1 MEGCGPQ
8 PRVGP
13 CSLRRVSA
21 SPLFRGDFFSFFSL
35 FFSFVCLLAHPSRLP
50 NALHLAE
57 APLFFSTSRLSL
69 LPLSPVACS
78 PLHAKACRA
87 QAPTGA
93 VWRRGADTW
102 ETGRDAGRERRG
114 RSRETVETEN
124 RSSGSL
130 CCRPQGKSV
139 AFLVQTS
146 FPAFHEQKE
155 NTSSLSVSSSSL
167 SSSSLSSPSLSSSS
181 LSSSPLSS
189 SPLSSLFPCRGP
201 PVLPSRCRALSGD
214 LRGRSVSRV
223 FASSPPAPLSS
234 AGPVAPVADN
244 PFEVYRHPMSSPS
257 ASSEVGLNS
266 TMVEQVLESVRPY
279 LRGHGGNVKL
289 VELDSEKK
297 IVRLAFKGACSTC
310 PSAHQTLYEG
320 LQGALREVW
329 PDLSVEEAKDDGVWE
344 EELQPLTI
352 ESVLEALKGTRPAIE
367 RLGATLEVLSVSPN
381 GDIVLRYRGPNA
393 QTIRIGVEMELRDKL
408 PPDLLG
414 SIDIVTEDKPPE
426 VPSSGKASEESR
438 AAVAEQDATD
448 NAQNQLE
455 AQRGDQKREESG
467 QNVAAGLTDDEEEY
481 EGLEP
486 EPA

>member
-1 MEGCGPQ
+1 MESCGPQ
-8 PRVGP
+8 PRVGA
-13 CSLRRVSA
+13 CSLHRVSG
-21 SPLFRGDFFSFFSL
+21 SPLFRGDFFSFLSL

-50 NALHLAE
+50 HALHLAE
-57 APLFFSTSRLSL
+57 APLFFSASRLSL

-78 PLHAKACRA
+78 PLHANSSRA
-87 QAPTGA
+87 RAPTGA
-93 VWRRGADTW
+93 VWRQGADTW
-102 ETGRDAGRERRG
+102 ETGRDAGKERRA
-114 RSRETVETEN
+114 RSR
-124 RSSGSL
+124 RSLESSKRGSGSL
-130 CCRPQGKSV
+130 CCRPQGNSV
-139 AFLVQTS
+139 AFLVQTAV
-146 FPAFHEQKE
+146 PAFHTQIG
-155 NTSSLSVSSSSL
+155 NSSSL
-167 SSSSLSSPSLSSSS
+167 RF
-181 LSSSPLSS
+181 SSSPLSS
-189 SPLSSLFPCRGP
+189 RSPLSSLSSRSPLSSLFPRREP
-201 PVLPSRCRALSGD
+201 PVLPSHCRLFSGD
-214 LRGRSVSRV
+214 FRGRSVSRV
-223 FASSPPAPLSS
+223 FSSSPPSPLSS
-234 AGPVAPVADN
+234 AGPVAPVANN

-279 LRGHGGNVKL
+279 LRSHGGNVKL

-297 IVRLAFKGACSTC
+297 TVRLAFKGACSTC

-329 PDLSVEEAKDDGVWE
+329 PDLSVEEAQDDGVWE
-344 EELQPLTI
+344 EEVHPLTI

-414 SIDIVTEDKPPE
+414 SIDIVTEDKPPA
-426 VPSSGKASEESR
+426 VPSSGKESEKSR
-438 AAVAEQDATD
+438 AAVAEQEATD
-448 NAQNQLE
+448 NAQNRLE
-455 AQRGDQKREESG
+455 TQRGDQKIEESG